1 MTGRRASLALFTL
14 LALVCSGTTAFAAGA
29 APHWSYEGHGGPA
42 HWAALEPEFA
52 SCKIGHAQSPI
63 DIRTKAIKG
72 EALPAIEFAYKPGA
86 AKIVD
91 NGHTIQ
97 VVPAPGDAITIGGH
111 RYELVQFHFHKPSE
125 EKVDGKSFD
134 MVAHLVHQSADG
146 KLAVVAVLLAE
157 GGANASLG
165 PVFDSLP
172 QHEGDKKA
180 LSAGFNASGLL
191 PGTRSYYKF
200 MGSLTTPPCSEG
212 VHWQVMKQPVEVS
225 AAQIAA
231 FREWERPNGARFAD
245 LKGIQQPTLVL
256 NGIHDEMIPVSNSY
270 RLVENLPNAV
280 LLAYPDSG
288 HGSLFQYHQAFTR
301 QASAF
306 LASDSSVAPY

>member
-1 MTGRRASLALFTL
+1 MKTRSIFAGFILAIASLAQ
-14 LALVCSGTTAFAAGA
+14 AADH
-29 APHWSYEGHGGPA
+29 APHWGYGAEHGPKEWGDMEA
-42 HWAALEPEFA
+42 DFA
-52 SCKIGHAQSPI
+52 SCKVGREQSPI
-63 DIRTKAIKG
+63 DIHNATKA
-72 EALPAIEFAYKPGA
+72 ALPALDFRYRNSA
-86 AKIVD
+86 AEVVN

-97 VVPAPGDAITIGGH
+97 VNLTDGGVLNLDGVA
-111 RYELVQFHFHKPSE
+111 YKLVQFHFHSPSE
-125 EKVDGKSFD
+125 EEIDGKPQA

-231 FREWERPNGARFAD
+231 FRKLYKMNARPIQPSNGR
-245 LKGIQQPTLVL
+245 K
-256 NGIHDEMIPVSNSY
+256 
-270 RLVENLPNAV
+270 VEE
-280 LLAYPDSG
+280 G
-288 HGSLFQYHQAFTR
+288 
-301 QASAF
+301 
-306 LASDSSVAPY
+306 